1 MKVPGAQGELLRRS
15 GDYKNLVCY
24 QKAAVVYDL
33 TYYFC
38 QHYLDKTKD
47 RTVDQMVQAARS
59 GKQNI
64 VEGEVDGAASK
75 ESELKLLK
83 VAAGSL
89 HELHEDYEDWLRT
102 RGFVQ
107 WERNGREMK
116 ALWTVGKEHADSEY
130 FMELVQSRPPETVA
144 NIALGMIDQA
154 VYFLDRLIK
163 AKSQRFLEEGGLKE
177 RMYAARQ
184 EYRRRQG
191 WGGGNG
197 INGGNGGNGN
207 GV

>member
-1 MKVPGAQGELLRRS
+1 MKVQGGGAQGGLLRRS

-64 VEGEVDGAASK
+64 VEGIVDGEASK

-83 VAAGSL
+83 VAVGSL
-89 HELHEDYEDWLRT
+89 HELHEDYEDWLRVH
-102 RGFVQ
+102 GFAQ
-107 WERNGREMK
+107 WARDSREMK
-116 ALWTVGKEHADSEY
+116 ALWAVGKQHADSEY
-130 FMELVQSRPPETVA
+130 YMGLAQERPPETVA
-144 NIALGMIDQA
+144 NMALGMIDQA

-163 AKSQRFLEEGGLKE
+163 AKSQRFVEEGGLKE

-184 EYRRRQG
+184 EYRSRNGGG
-191 WGGGNG
+191 WNGSNGNNGGNG
-197 INGGNGGNGN
+197 IN
-207 GV
+207 